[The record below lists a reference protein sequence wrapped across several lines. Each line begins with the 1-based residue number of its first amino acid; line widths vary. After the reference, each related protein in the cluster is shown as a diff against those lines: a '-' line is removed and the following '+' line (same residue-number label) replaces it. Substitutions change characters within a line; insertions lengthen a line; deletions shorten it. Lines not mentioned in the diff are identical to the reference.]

1 MVETATIILVIVED
15 PWTFGYKLHVY
26 RQIRRPTVAIKSQN
40 ANQSRSFQTILKWK
54 VQTKNQ
60 KSVHE
65 LRSRLK
71 KSIFNLK
78 SQNQKSKVDFWP
90 KKSLKKVNVQLEKS
104 KSNIHFWSAKIYF
117 RLLTFD
123 FDRLPP
129 IPPS

>member
-26 RQIRRPTVAIKSQN
+26 RQIRRPTVAIKSQK
-40 ANQSRSFQTILKWK
+40 A
-54 VQTKNQ
+54 NQ
-60 KSVHE
+60 KSIFLNDLKVKSPNQKSKVG
-65 LRSRLK
+65 SRTK
-71 KSIFNLK
+71 KSTQKSIFNLK

-90 KKSLKKVNVQLEKS
+90 KKSIKKVNVQLEKS